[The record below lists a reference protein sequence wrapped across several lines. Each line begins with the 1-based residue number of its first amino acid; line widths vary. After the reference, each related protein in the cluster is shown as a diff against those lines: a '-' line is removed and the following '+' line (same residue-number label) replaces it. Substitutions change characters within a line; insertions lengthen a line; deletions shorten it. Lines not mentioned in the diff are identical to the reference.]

1 MQWQDLFFGKA
12 RAYYNK
18 FGQEHRTA
26 SPVFFPSYPLGF
38 DGRSFYILVRGTE
51 RGQGRTTCAYRPTSS
66 AYGGFFRPLPKQ
78 NPDFGA
84 QTFQSHNKSGGYKES
99 SRGMRPS
106 NSLLLRPKHTLCFKR
121 GTFPGPVRPGLSF
134 GTRSSPADG
143 IEQDLPYLGL
153 IVHGIGFVS

>member
-1 MQWQDLFFGKA
+1 MGKA

-38 DGRSFYILVRGTE
+38 DGRSFYILFKALKGDKAAPHARI
-51 RGQGRTTCAYRPTSS
+51 GRLRPPMAVFSGPCRCKTRIPGRKLS
-66 AYGGFFRPLPKQ
+66 
-78 NPDFGA
+78 
-84 QTFQSHNKSGGYKES
+84 QSHNKSGDTKKV
-99 SRGMRPS
+99 RGACALRT
-106 NSLLLRPKHTLCFKR
+106 SLLLRPKHTLFFKR
-121 GTFPGPVRPGLSF
+121 GTFPGPVRPGRSF

-153 IVHGIGFVS
+153 IVHGIGFVP

>member
-51 RGQGRTTCAYRPTSS
+51 RGQGRDTNAYRSTSS
-66 AYGGFFRPLPKQ
+66 AYGGFSGPCRNKNRISVRKLSNRITSSEIQRKFEGLAPFEPLCCCGP
-78 NPDFGA
+78 NIRYASSGA
-84 QTFQSHNKSGGYKES
+84 LSRAQSGQAGLLGPEAAQRTALSRTCLTSG
-99 SRGMRPS
+99 
-106 NSLLLRPKHTLCFKR
+106 
-121 GTFPGPVRPGLSF
+121 
-134 GTRSSPADG
+134 
-143 IEQDLPYLGL
+143 
-153 IVHGIGFVS
+153 

>member
-38 DGRSFYILVRGTE
+38 DGRSFYILVRSTE
-51 RGQGRTTCAYRPTSS
+51 RRQGRATCAYRPASS
-66 AYGGFFRPLPKQ
+66 AYGGFSGPCRSKTRIPGRKLS
-78 NPDFGA
+78 
-84 QTFQSHNKSGGYKES
+84 QSHNKSGDTKKV
-99 SRGMRPS
+99 RGACALRT
-106 NSLLLRPKHTLCFKR
+106 SLLLRPKHTLFFKR
-121 GTFPGPVRPGLSF
+121 GTFPGPVRPGRSF

-153 IVHGIGFVS
+153 IVHGIGFVP

>member
-51 RGQGRTTCAYRPTSS
+51 RGQGRDTNAYRSTSS

-78 NPDFGA
+78 KPDFGA
-84 QTFQSHNKSGGYKES
+84 QTFQSHNKFRDTKKV
-99 SRGMRPS
+99 RGACALRT
-106 NSLLLRPKHTLCFKR
+106 SLLLRPKHTLCFKR
-121 GTFPGPVRPGLSF
+121 GTFPGPVRPGRSF

-153 IVHGIGFVS
+153 IVHGIGFVP

>member
-38 DGRSFYILVRGTE
+38 DGRSFYILAGALKGDKAAPQTRI
-51 RGQGRTTCAYRPTSS
+51 GRLRPPMAVFSGPCRSKTRISGRKLS
-66 AYGGFFRPLPKQ
+66 
-78 NPDFGA
+78 
-84 QTFQSHNKSGGYKES
+84 QSHNKSWDTKKV
-99 SRGMRPS
+99 RGACALRT
-106 NSLLLRPKHTLCFKR
+106 SLLLRPKHTLCFKR